1 MGHVEA
7 VPCRAV
13 LCSAA
18 GASCHAAEPGFF
30 RMCWAWP
37 HPDSIPV
44 AVQRM
49 AAAIQQFRQAQR
61 DVRAQQQ
68 SVDQVQKAQQQLQGL
83 GWEGTK
89 GPAAVVQQQQAA
101 IM

>member
-1 MGHVEA
+1 
-7 VPCRAV
+7 
-13 LCSAA
+13 
-18 GASCHAAEPGFF
+18 
-30 RMCWAWP
+30 
-37 HPDSIPV
+37 
-44 AVQRM
+44 M